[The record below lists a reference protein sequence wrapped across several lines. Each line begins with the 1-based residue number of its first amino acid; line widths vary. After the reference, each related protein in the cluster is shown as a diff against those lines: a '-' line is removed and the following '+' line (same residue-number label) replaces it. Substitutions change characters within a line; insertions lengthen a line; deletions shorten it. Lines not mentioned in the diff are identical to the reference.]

1 MSKILISKAF
11 VVNDGEV
18 SVKDILIKG
27 KRIEKIDNDISESNV
42 KEIINA
48 EGLYLFP
55 GMIDDQVHF
64 REPGLANK
72 GTINFGSLKSII
84 MSSYLM
90 IVFLLNFD

>member
-27 KRIEKIDNDISESNV
+27 KRIEKIDNDIFEFNV

-55 GMIDDQVHF
+55 G
-64 REPGLANK
+64 NK
-72 GTINFGSLKSII
+72 ELNKKQLI
-84 MSSYLM
+84 Y
-90 IVFLLNFD
+90 FLRLNNLVTNVILNGF

>member
-11 VVNDGEV
+11 VVNDGKV

-48 EGLYLFP
+48 EGL
-55 GMIDDQVHF
+55 
-64 REPGLANK
+64 
-72 GTINFGSLKSII
+72 
-84 MSSYLM
+84 
-90 IVFLLNFD
+90 